1 MHINDRKIV
10 TGILRDS
17 TMGKP
22 GRYCVMATK
31 ETTSSTAAKAGPP
44 PFLNW
49 GQERTEAAMALQKA
63 ILESYEQASRAWL
76 ARMQSE
82 VTLWSD
88 LANKLSA
95 TRSVPEALESYTKC
109 VSERMQMAADDGRRL
124 VDESQQ
130 ITQKIAQSLGNGW
143 PTAST

>member
-1 MHINDRKIV
+1 
-10 TGILRDS
+10 
-17 TMGKP
+17 
-22 GRYCVMATK
+22 MASK
-31 ETTSSTAAKAGPP
+31 EAAASTAAKSTPP
-44 PFLNW
+44 PFMNW
-49 GQERTEAAMALQKA
+49 GQERTEAAIALQKA

-82 VTLWSD
+82 VSLWSD
-88 LANKLSA
+88 LASKLSA

-130 ITQKIAQSLGNGW
+130 ITQKIAQALGNGW